1 MTEKNDTQPSTQT
14 GVPLFEERYKRVKG
28 ELKNYQHQE
37 SRSKWTDRIVTAC
50 EYVLGGMV
58 TAVPAFAGKTRV
70 TDPSNLAL
78 TVGVLGA
85 LVITAKIIRERFK
98 PGQVLMGA
106 RIIVA
111 TLTCGI
117 MQADNERQ
125 LEPDWA
131 AKIPEKVEFLSNLI
145 GWVEEVEI
153 AGLASA
159 TQIDR
164 PAVKYLP
171 GGRKPK
177 PPREKHEPKRETLA

>member
-1 MTEKNDTQPSTQT
+1 MTEKNDTQPSAQT
-14 GVPLFEERYKRVKG
+14 GVPLFEERYKRVED
-28 ELKNYQHQE
+28 ELKNYQRQE
-37 SRSKWTDRIVTAC
+37 SQSRWTDRIVTGC

-58 TAVPAFAGKTRV
+58 TAVPAFKTRFD
-70 TDPSNLAL
+70 TNNLAL
-78 TVGVLGA
+78 MVGVLGA

-98 PGQVLMGA
+98 PGLVLMGA

-131 AKIPEKVEFLSNLI
+131 AKMPEKVEFLSNLI
-145 GWVEEVEI
+145 GWVEEVES

-159 TQIDR
+159 TQIHR

-177 PPREKHEPKRETLA
+177 PPREKREPKRETLA